1 MKKFVYATENEF
13 VVAFLNEEY
22 MQKAIKHGRKL
33 EPVTPEVAK
42 EKMIEQIAYVG
53 SQERGRYGEWARD
66 LDFTNETVEQ
76 VFGSYVGIVKEWLP
90 L

>member
-1 MKKFVYATENEF
+1 MKKFAYATENEF

-22 MQKAIKHGRKL
+22 MQKAIERGRKL

-53 SQERGRYGEWARD
+53 SQERGRYGEWVRN
-66 LDFTNETVEQ
+66 LDFTDKTAEQ
-76 VFGSYVGIVKEWLP
+76 TFTSYAHIVKEEL
-90 L
+90 